1 MNKVFYMALIGL
13 VWLVVSCEVEAKKI
27 NFGHDACS
35 FCKMTIVDQQHAAQY
50 VTKKGKQFKFDAI
63 ECMVNDLS
71 EKDRNEIALFLSAD
85 YGEPG
90 NMTDAVAATYLISKN
105 IKSPMGAFLS
115 GFSSNEKALSTQKEN
130 GGDLYTW
137 KELLV
142 KFDVE

>member
-1 MNKVFYMALIGL
+1 MKKVFYATLIGL
-13 VWLVVSCEVEAKKI
+13 LWLVFACQVEAKKI

-71 EKDRNEIALFLSAD
+71 EKDRTEIAILLSAD

-90 NMTDAVAATYLISKN
+90 SMTDAATATYLISKK

-115 GFSSNEKALSTQKEN
+115 GFSSNEKALLTQKES